1 MVWGI
6 KREEPAGQAISLDEK
21 DMHILR
27 LLQEDAKMTIRD
39 IAAQLH
45 LSTTPVYERIRRME
59 QSGVI
64 QQYAAI
70 VDPRKINR
78 GLTVLCYITLK
89 EHGTKAGG
97 KFINEIIGFPE
108 VTECLNVSGESD
120 FLLKIQVRD
129 MDDYQAFFVNKL
141 GEVDNISHMKSSF
154 VISVIKTT
162 HKLT

>member
-6 KREEPAGQAISLDEK
+6 KKEDPAQQVISLDEK

-97 KFINEIIGFPE
+97 KFISEIIGFPE
-108 VTECLNVSGESD
+108 VTECLNISGESD